1 MTDPETEKPGIR
13 RPRINPHRERIV
25 LAHGG
30 GGQLTADLLR
40 EVVFPRFT
48 NEWLDVAD
56 DSALL
61 PTDGPI
67 AFTTDAYV
75 VQPIEFPGGDIGRLS
90 VCGTVN
96 DLAVAGADP
105 KWLSLALILEEGLA
119 IPTLERILDSA
130 AAAAREADVAIVC
143 GDTKVVPRGEV
154 DEIYVTTSGVGT
166 LRAGRELGFR
176 RVRPGDAVLIS
187 GTIGDHGLAVMLQ
200 RQSDRSIRSE
210 LSSDVAPLS
219 SLVADLLDAVP
230 GVAFLRDPTRGG
242 LAGVVADLAE
252 GTGCRVTLDETRIPV
267 RKETRYAAEMLGLD
281 PLTVANEGK
290 VVAVVRGD
298 EADRARTALR
308 EHPLGRDAEVIGR
321 IGPERDG
328 TAELVTE
335 VGGVRIVVR
344 PYGEELPRIC

>member
-1 MTDPETEKPGIR
+1 MSESGVR
-13 RPRINPHRERIV
+13 RPRVNPHRERVV

-30 GGQLTADLLR
+30 GGQLTEDLLR
-40 EVVFPRFT
+40 DVVFPRFT
-48 NEWLDVAD
+48 NEWLDLKD

-61 PTDGPI
+61 PVTGPV

-75 VQPIEFPGGDIGRLS
+75 VKPIEFPGGDIGRLS

-119 IPTLERILDSA
+119 IPTLERLLDSA
-130 AAAAREADVAIVC
+130 AAAAREAGVAIVA

-154 DEIYVTTSGVGT
+154 DEIYVTTSGVGI
-166 LRAGRELGFR
+166 LRDGRELGFR
-176 RVRPGDAVLIS
+176 HVRPGDAVLIS
-187 GTIGDHGLAVMLQ
+187 GTIADHGLAVMLQ
-200 RQSDRSIRSE
+200 RQPDRSVRSD
-210 LSSDVAPLS
+210 LTSDVAPLS
-219 SLVADLLDAVP
+219 ALVRDLLDAAP
-230 GVAFLRDPTRGG
+230 GTSFLRDPTRGG
-242 LAGVVADLAE
+242 LAGVAADLAE
-252 GTGCRVTLDETRIPV
+252 GSGYRVTLDETRIPV
-267 RKETRYAAEMLGLD
+267 RRETRYAAEMLGLD

-290 VVAVVRGD
+290 VVAVVP
-298 EADRARTALR
+298 EAETERALAALR
-308 EHPLGRDAEVIGR
+308 ENPLGRDAAVIGHV
-321 IGPERDG
+321 GPERDG